1 MNHCS
6 APASNVLSSRN
17 RRTAA
22 PRGFATCSVLAALV
36 IAVFGLSG
44 CNFDDKREYAHYT
57 NKEVPDVIT
66 VPSFTV
72 LKQGDIEKGDTEFI
86 IMPGPEVAEV
96 TGTDPE
102 SGELTEL
109 PDGSFRYVWTG
120 TWTGD
125 TREYEAPIH
134 FSDDSGQSRVFRLS
148 LYQDPLH
155 YRSWH
160 YRNTGTF
167 PEDQHA
173 PGLPGFDLG
182 LWRAALLRDQK
193 GDPLTGKGVTTVVF
207 DTAADAVHE
216 DLRDGLV
223 SFPDVSP
230 AMAPVFSYRNP
241 DGAYLDSNEE
251 MFQHGTAVAGIV
263 GARAGNGRG
272 SRGIA
277 PDAEMVSVFFPE
289 LSYYQSLKH
298 GLSFTAF
305 SEVNI
310 LEELLRHRDSF
321 RVINESWSMTGATRV
336 TAAGLMA
343 LEALAEA
350 GVSVS
355 SSPGNSYNQNTYT
368 VEVKELTG
376 NGPITLVGPCRSFG
390 INCGFNPGGHN
401 GVSPHVIRSGAVT
414 ASGTISSYSPLSFGI
429 WISAP
434 GGEYGYQDRERAVVT
449 ADVSGAGA
457 GFANRVS
464 RKNRTDYTLFNRT
477 LSPDNINGNSTDIM
491 NGTSAA
497 AAMTSGLLTLMYQA
511 YPDLN
516 VWQARYLLAETA
528 RNDQDFPEMAEG
540 PQETGTLGINLR
552 RHYER
557 GPMLV
562 WQPGWITNAAGY
574 RYHGRYGFGIPDAE
588 ALLKR
593 TLSCDTDPECQVRA
607 APPEAG
613 ETGQVSC
620 RAAAPLF
627 MGAFGN
633 TYECELT
640 ALRDESGSPIKGE
653 ISLETA
659 GFSID
664 ALKFAVSPPPDAEA
678 ELPDAG
684 EISRELR
691 DRAVLDPKLFCRDA
705 TMYFAETQNG
715 AITPD
720 KYQQKLPLQLEL
732 YSPAG
737 TPGIIKNYWS
747 NFMGIRGYRDKKGV
761 IRPYSSR
768 LGDYVFRSMSFYGE
782 RVSDPEN
789 AVFRTRFHS
798 FCPLDLAYIEQHL
811 QVSFDYYRR

>member
-6 APASNVLSSRN
+6 APAVSSTGCRN
-17 RRTAA
+17 RRSAA
-22 PRGFATCSVLAALV
+22 PRGFAACYVFAALA
-36 IAVFGLSG
+36 IAISALSG
-44 CNFDDKREYAHYT
+44 CNFDDKKEYANYT

-66 VPSFTV
+66 DPPFTV
-72 LKQGDIEKGDTEFI
+72 IRQGDIEQGDMEFI

-102 SGELTEL
+102 SGVLTEL
-109 PDGSFRYVWTG
+109 PDGSFRYVWIG
-120 TWTGD
+120 TWTVD
-125 TREYEAPIH
+125 TQEYEAPVR
-134 FSDDSGQSRVFRLS
+134 FRDTQGQSRVFKLS
-148 LYQDPLH
+148 LYRDPLH

-182 LWRAALLRDQK
+182 LWRAALLRDLQ
-193 GDPLTGKGVTTVVF
+193 GEPLTGKGVRTVVF
-207 DTAADAVHE
+207 DTAADAIHE

-223 SFPDVSP
+223 SFSDVSP
-230 AMAPVFSYRNP
+230 ALDTVFSYRNP
-241 DGAYLDSNEE
+241 DGVYLDSNEE

-277 PDAEMVSVFFPE
+277 PEAELVSVFFPE

-343 LEALAEA
+343 LEALAES

-355 SSPGNSYNQNTYT
+355 ASPGNSYNQNTYT

-390 INCGFNPGGHN
+390 VNCGFNPGGHN
-401 GVSPHVIRSGAVT
+401 GVSPYVIRSGAVT

-449 ADVSGAGA
+449 TDVSGAGA

-464 RKNRTDYTLFNRT
+464 RKGRTDYTLFNRT

-557 GPMLV
+557 GPMLI
-562 WQPGWITNAAGY
+562 WQPGWITNDAGY

-593 TLSCDTDPECQVRA
+593 TLSCETDPECQVRA

-613 ETGQVSC
+613 ETFEVSC
-620 RAAAPLF
+620 RAADPLF
-627 MGAFGN
+627 MEAFGN
-633 TYECELT
+633 TYECELRD
-640 ALRDESGSPIKGE
+640 LRDESGSLIKGE

-664 ALKFAVSPPPDAEA
+664 ALKFAVSPPPDADA

-684 EISRELR
+684 EMTRELR

-705 TMYFAETQNG
+705 TMYFAETRNG

-747 NFMGIRGYRDKKGV
+747 NFMGIRGYRNKKGV
-761 IRPYSSR
+761 IRPYSTR

-782 RVSDPEN
+782 RVRDPEN
-789 AVFRTRFHS
+789 AVFRTRFYS
-798 FCPLDLAYIEQHL
+798 FCPLDLSYIEQHL
-811 QVSFDYYRR
+811 RVSFDYYQR